1 MKLIRT
7 KSRCGL
13 CYGLNLLD
21 LAFTLYALCHG
32 AGELNPL
39 MRCVPI
45 MIAYK
50 VALVGALLHWLSRR
64 EEPIARKGLT
74 AITAVYAVLNLYH
87 IYFIFGGA
95 FL

>member
-21 LAFTLYALCHG
+21 LASTLIALRHG
-32 AGELNPL
+32 AYELNPL
-39 MRCVPI
+39 MRCVPV
-45 MIAYK
+45 MVAYK

-64 EEPIARKGLT
+64 EEHIARKGLRW
-74 AITAVYAVLNLYH
+74 ITAAYIAVILWH
-87 IYFIFGGA
+87 IVNFAAIA
-95 FL
+95 AA